1 MIRSDRTSIRPR
13 QRPDGHPVSVWGDDL
28 PATSNQASQKL
39 RPQILSLTPTIRK
52 ASAFSGQGLVG
63 VGQNVT
69 CSLPGYKYQIAPLA
83 RGYTCAVADCT
94 FILAKG
100 VFLSAIS
107 TIVFFGTTRP
117 ASGFRYTKPP
127 RPALPGGGG
136 VVSKLHQEQHP
147 RLGLDG
153 YGFRILC
160 GAPNPKQVAWGIFR
174 FC

>member
-1 MIRSDRTSIRPR
+1 MR
-13 QRPDGHPVSVWGDDL
+13 
-28 PATSNQASQKL
+28 
-39 RPQILSLTPTIRK
+39 IRK
-52 ASAFSGQGLVG
+52 APAFSDQGLVG

-100 VFLSAIS
+100 VFLSAVS

-127 RPALPGGGG
+127 RPVPAGRAAAWYQNCIRNNTQGSVWMGTDSGFYVALRNRPLEGYFA
-136 VVSKLHQEQHP
+136 SAARENHQ
-147 RLGLDG
+147 
-153 YGFRILC
+153 
-160 GAPNPKQVAWGIFR
+160 
-174 FC
+174 